1 MSKMIVRIFGID
13 WKKYMG
19 LLKKVNEMFLIK
31 SKEQK
36 KSFDKNNKKPVMR
49 CSICTG
55 EKVAGFKDMQ
65 TGKFEEV
72 MLIKDDKDLAAFKD
86 MYGIDTIEKEY

>member
-1 MSKMIVRIFGID
+1 
-13 WKKYMG
+13 
-19 LLKKVNEMFLIK
+19 MFLFR
-31 SKEQK
+31 SKEPK
-36 KSFDKNNKKPVMR
+36 KSYDKNTQKPIMK

-55 EKVAGFKDMQ
+55 EKVAGFKDIQ

-72 MLIKDDKDLAAFKD
+72 MLIKEDKDLTAFKE

>member
-1 MSKMIVRIFGID
+1 MIVRIFGID

>member
-1 MSKMIVRIFGID
+1 MFLFKQKKQ
-13 WKKYMG
+13 KKYYD
-19 LLKKVNEMFLIK
+19 
-31 SKEQK
+31 Q
-36 KSFDKNNKKPVMR
+36 NNHKPVMK

-55 EKVAGFKDMQ
+55 EKVAGFKDIQ

-72 MLIKDDKDLAAFKD
+72 MLIKDDKDLAAFKE

>member
-1 MSKMIVRIFGID
+1 MK
-13 WKKYMG
+13 
-19 LLKKVNEMFLIK
+19 LLKKVNNIFLFK

-36 KSFDKNNKKPVMR
+36 KSYDKNTQKPVMK

-55 EKVAGFKDMQ
+55 EKVAGFKDMH
-65 TGKFEEV
+65 TGKFEEI
-72 MLIKDDKDLAAFKD
+72 MLINDAKDLATFKE

>member
-1 MSKMIVRIFGID
+1 
-13 WKKYMG
+13 
-19 LLKKVNEMFLIK
+19 MFLFK

-36 KSFDKNNKKPVMR
+36 KNYDKNTQNPVMK

-55 EKVAGFKDMQ
+55 EKVAGFKDIQ

-72 MLIKDDKDLAAFKD
+72 MLIKDDKDLAAFKE
-86 MYGIDTIEKEY
+86 MYGVDMIEKEY

>member
-1 MSKMIVRIFGID
+1 
-13 WKKYMG
+13 MG
-19 LLKKVNEMFLIK
+19 LLKKEINMFLFK

-36 KSFDKNNKKPVMR
+36 KNYDKNTKKPVMK

-65 TGKFEEV
+65 TGMFEEV
-72 MLIKDDKDLAAFKD
+72 MLIKDDKDLVAFKE
-86 MYGIDTIEKEY
+86 MYGVDTMEKEY

>member
-1 MSKMIVRIFGID
+1 
-13 WKKYMG
+13 
-19 LLKKVNEMFLIK
+19 MFLIK